1 MVRIEK
7 LTTLVDRY
15 YKAKE
20 NNELVN
26 ASEETM
32 RMWINELLGLFGWN
46 VLNTREILQEN
57 TLAKEERQ
65 KLHNIGSTYVK
76 PDYTMVN
83 GDVRLAFVDAKKL
96 TVSIQNDSEAAF
108 QIRSYGWSI
117 GAPFSIITNFE
128 ELAVYD
134 CSVMPKQSDGA
145 AFARILYIKANQ
157 FVEHYAELEPFLLR
171 ESVINGVAN
180 INRKAEEQLDRVF
193 ATYLGR
199 VRINLAESIYN
210 CNPGITMSELSL
222 WTQIIINRILFIRV
236 CESRGLEE
244 EGLLLSYAETDF
256 WQKFRNSSYLTFYNH
271 YDGPLFAKLQP
282 IHNLKIDN
290 QVFMEFL
297 SYLYYPSPYCF
308 DVIPLKSISDIYDLF
323 LRYQLV
329 VKLGRIV
336 DELRIGYTKSAGVAT
351 TPETIVRRVIDSTIT
366 PEFLSNL
373 NNDQLLKL
381 RIVDPACGSGVFLI
395 GVYETIAKQY
405 IKNIVDGKSPSD
417 NNVIPKGYSYILS
430 LEGKKTIINNC
441 LFGVD
446 INQEA
451 VEVAKLSLSLKIVD
465 GYEPGEL
472 QTAGLMGSLILNGIG
487 SNVKCGNS
495 LVSHDILVSY
505 PNLSDDLEEYCKTNI
520 FEWEEA
526 FPSIF
531 QNGGFDFVVGNPPYV
546 EVKNYNIEL
555 PTMASYIKDKYPS
568 SALGK
573 VDLAIPFIEKGIRLL
588 NEDGH
593 LGYIVQKRFFK
604 TEYGKELRR
613 IISSNI
619 LLERVF
625 DYKETNLFSGAITY
639 VAVLVCGKNKS
650 DHVLYQN
657 SSNNDVI
664 EIPVKIIDEQPWN
677 FEDHEIWELSHLLA
691 ERCGKLETLCKVKVG
706 IQVLWGNAYHIKVD
720 HIKNGIIYGS
730 TKIDENVVI
739 EEDAC
744 RPLLCN
750 ERIEAFAQPNV
761 MTYAIFPYKIV
772 KKKAVRIP
780 FSKYSEKYPHAGKYL
795 SKHRNLI
802 ELTVETEP
810 NRKPKLNKD
819 EYWHVYTR
827 GSHLEDNGK
836 KVCVPMTAQEPIATC
851 LDKSN
856 MYCDNANMFY
866 LDIKDA
872 TEERKRALAAII
884 NSTPFATLARFQANP
899 QSGGY
904 YKFSKQ
910 FLDPVPFPIGYFIA
924 DAPEIKKLSELGHKI
939 EKIMDM
945 SKDGN
950 NAERFKP
957 LLNELWQEIDSLV
970 LKMYGANK
978 SEAKLLISQKRKDR

>member
-1 MVRIEK
+1 MERIEN
-7 LTTLVDRY
+7 LSSLVDRY

-20 NNELVN
+20 NNQLVN

-46 VLNTREILQEN
+46 VLNTQEILQEN
-57 TLAKEERQ
+57 TLGKKERQ

-96 TVSIQNDSEAAF
+96 TVSIQNDSEVAF

-145 AFARILYIKANQ
+145 SFARILYLKADQ

-180 INRKAEEQLDRVF
+180 IKRKAEDQLDRVF
-193 ATYLGR
+193 ASYLGK
-199 VRINLAESIYN
+199 VRIKLAESIYN
-210 CNPGITMSELSL
+210 SNPGITLNDLSI

-244 EGLLLSYAETDF
+244 EGLLMSYAETDF
-256 WQKFRNSSYLTFYNH
+256 WQEFRNSSYLAFYNH

-282 IHNLKIDN
+282 IQDLKIDN
-290 QVFMEFL
+290 QVFKDFL

-323 LRYQLV
+323 LRFQLV
-329 VKLGRIV
+329 VREGRIV

-351 TPETIVRRVIDSTIT
+351 TPETIVRRVINTTMT
-366 PEFLSNL
+366 PEFLSCL
-373 NNDQLLKL
+373 DNDQLLKL

-395 GVYETIAKQY
+395 GVYETIARQY
-405 IKNIVDGKSPSD
+405 IKNIIDGKSPID
-417 NNVIPKGYSYILS
+417 GNVIPKGDSYILS

-465 GYEPGEL
+465 GYEPTEL
-472 QTAGLMGSLILNGIG
+472 QPAGLMGPLILNGIG
-487 SNVKCGNS
+487 GNVKCGNS
-495 LVSHDILVSY
+495 LVSQDILDIY
-505 PNLSDDLEEYCKTNI
+505 PDLRDDLEEYCKTNI
-520 FEWEEA
+520 FNWEEA

-531 QNGGFDFVVGNPPYV
+531 ENGGFDFVVGNPPYV
-546 EVKNYNIEL
+546 EVKNYNVEL

-604 TEYGKELRR
+604 TEYGEELRR
-613 IISSNI
+613 IISCNN

-625 DYKETNLFSGAITY
+625 DYKETNLFSGVITY

-650 DHVLYQN
+650 GHVLYQN
-657 SSNNDVI
+657 SSNNEVVQ
-664 EIPVKIIDEQPWN
+664 IPVKIIDEQPWN
-677 FEDHEIWELSHLLA
+677 FEDHEIWQLSHLLS

-706 IQVLWGNAYHIKVD
+706 IQVLWVDAYHIKVD
-720 HIKNGIIYGS
+720 HIENGLIYGS

-739 EEDAC
+739 EEGAC

-750 ERIEAFAQPNV
+750 ERIDAFAQPKV
-761 MTYAIFPYKIV
+761 MTYAIFPYEIV

-780 FSKYSEKYPHAGKYL
+780 FSKYSEKYPHAGEYL
-795 SKHRNLI
+795 SKHRNII
-802 ELTVETEP
+802 EKTVQTEP
-810 NRKPKLNKD
+810 MRKPKLDKD

-827 GSHLEDNGK
+827 GSHLEDNAK
-836 KVCVPMTAQEPIATC
+836 KVCVPMTSQEPIATC
-851 LDKSN
+851 LDKLDI
-856 MYCDNANMFY
+856 YCDNANMFY
-866 LDIKDA
+866 LDFKEP
-872 TEERKRALAAII
+872 TEERKHAVAAII

-904 YKFSKQ
+904 FKFSKQ
-910 FLDPVPFPIGYFIA
+910 FLAPVPFPISYFYA
-924 DAPEIKKLSELGHKI
+924 DTPEVKRLSELGLKI
-939 EKIMDM
+939 EEIMAM
-945 SKDGN
+945 SKSGHIAD
-950 NAERFKP
+950 RFKP
-957 LLNELWQEIDSLV
+957 LLKDLWQEVDSLV
-970 LKMYGANK
+970 LKMYGANGT
-978 SEAKLLISQKRKDR
+978 EAKLLINQKRKDR